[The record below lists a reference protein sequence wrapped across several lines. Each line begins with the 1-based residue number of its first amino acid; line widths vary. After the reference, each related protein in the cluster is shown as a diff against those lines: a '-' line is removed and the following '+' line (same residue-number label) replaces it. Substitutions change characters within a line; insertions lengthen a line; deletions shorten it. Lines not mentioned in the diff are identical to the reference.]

1 MTLLTI
7 HDVRHIRE
15 FSWFKFIK
23 FVIHQ
28 RAIRQA
34 DSVITV
40 SNSMRS
46 EILEIFPETKITVIY
61 NGINQSIKKDFA

>member
-1 MTLLTI
+1 MKFDIFLNLFHLPLVKNPNGMTLLTI

-23 FVIHQ
+23 FVIHK

-34 DSVITV
+34 DSKITV
-40 SNSMRS
+40 SDSSGRPR
-46 EILEIFPETKITVIY
+46 F
-61 NGINQSIKKDFA
+61 